1 MTRLFLVVIAII
13 AGVCLSGCAAVI
25 QGGAA
30 MGAGDAKS
38 KPANESFEV
47 KGSASEVFNVSMR
60 ALSASGRRVT
70 LSDRESGIIQG
81 EVGDYAVAIK
91 IAEKGSGGAVVDL
104 TVTYNQS
111 FIYGTAEMSSVLA
124 KLKGEI
130 GDAVKAL
137 RESSVKAAPAAPGG
151 KAARAKVVVR
161 E

>member
-1 MTRLFLVVIAII
+1 MSKAFLVVMALFAVISF
-13 AGVCLSGCAAVI
+13 SGCAAMV

-30 MGAGDAKS
+30 MAAGGAKS

-47 KGSASEVFNVSMR
+47 RGSVGEAFNVSMR
-60 ALSASGRRVT
+60 ALSASGRKVT

-81 EVGDYAVAIK
+81 EVGDYAVVIK
-91 IAEKGSGGAVVDL
+91 IAEKSGGGAAVDL

-111 FIYGTAEMSSVLA
+111 FIYGTAEMDTVLA

-130 GDAVKAL
+130 GEAMKAP
-137 RESSVKAAPAAPGG
+137 RESSVKVAPAVTGG
-151 KAARAKVVVR
+151 KAARSKVVVR